1 MAEQHFLYSG
11 LTDRIV
17 QIVQGRA
24 RQVTRIYRVGTNI
37 LLAQPLFCTLI
48 SVALWVSQ
56 SLGKIMLCSWDS
68 EITLAIDGS
77 WRRRAFDGMPPICQ
91 GGHQEVSRW

>member
-24 RQVTRIYRVGTNI
+24 RQVSRIYRVGMNI
-37 LLAQPLFCTLI
+37 ARTAVVLHTHLGCPLG
-48 SVALWVSQ
+48 VAEPWEDHVVFM
-56 SLGKIMLCSWDS
+56 G
-68 EITLAIDGS
+68 
-77 WRRRAFDGMPPICQ
+77 
-91 GGHQEVSRW
+91 